1 MIIVNRLYTVLSMV
15 LIILVTI
22 FYLVYLSK
30 YENREYILY
39 MQSNTAYTL
48 QQSLQYKQM
57 DVFNENTSSY
67 NINIGKVYLDS
78 YQGYT
83 KTGRFILLFSL
94 TGDIDFKVIDD
105 KGAHIGNYNA
115 QNITAYYPIHVDFH
129 VSNNTKFIQLQYSTT
144 SQSISLYK
152 MSIEFY

>member
-1 MIIVNRLYTVLSMV
+1 MI
-15 LIILVTI
+15 LIILVTV
-22 FYLVYLSK
+22 FYLVYISK
-30 YENREYILY
+30 YENREYVLY
-39 MQSNTAYTL
+39 IQSNSMYNL

-57 DVFNENTSSY
+57 DVFNESTSSY

-78 YQGYT
+78 YDGYT
-83 KTGRFILLFSL
+83 KTGRFILLFSQ

-105 KGAHIGNYNA
+105 KGMHIGKYKA
-115 QNITAYYPIHVDFH
+115 QNITAYYPVHVDFH
-129 VSNNTKFIQLQYSTT
+129 VSNDTKFAQLQYSTT